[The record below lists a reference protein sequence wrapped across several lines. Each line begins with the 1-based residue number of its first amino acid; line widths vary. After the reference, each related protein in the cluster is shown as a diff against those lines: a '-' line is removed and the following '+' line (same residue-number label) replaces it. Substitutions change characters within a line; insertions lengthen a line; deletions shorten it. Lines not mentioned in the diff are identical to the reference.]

1 MTFPVHTMTDPLS
14 IVGTATG
21 LALGTLGF
29 MLQTIAL
36 LEQAG
41 RDYRNYP
48 GRLSD
53 FKRQLW
59 QCEAQLEDWKT
70 RWDGFSDKAYKEF
83 WGDSYEEIKN
93 WCADTGKLCGEIG
106 RELRGEG
113 SKGNSGKAKA
123 VVKRAWSV
131 LTTKGFSKK
140 AKARLKANGKVS
152 TVANGQPTAGSK
164 QITPIQKIAF
174 ALYKSGKLRQQL
186 DDLSKAIDNLDKFSR
201 IQFRRQ
207 QRSNS
212 TNSPTKEELKRA
224 KRLMEFVEGLTNF
237 AGRVHEVQK
246 GLDSVEKTRLWALEL
261 RLPDNKGNAFE
272 WDKTDK
278 IDIDFALHVKD
289 QQSQWAS
296 RRIRVYHYRSSD
308 LDVAFLTKAIT
319 EGLLDATLGSKGKAN
334 QSFGVLNPS
343 TGQRSHSYRKLLQD
357 GILRDKEVYKA
368 WEGDRANLIFGFIN
382 WTILLWGTN
391 WTTHP
396 CCCGLRFEQISLN
409 DRQHT
414 LTAVKDDCHGDLG
427 IKKKLLLLGM
437 TLAELTMARSLQ
449 IDKTKV
455 ASANESNIQFIVN
468 KGKGHKTISRDR
480 VLQKIRKRSGSD
492 RFTEAVAYCLDNE
505 SVANME
511 DFRASFIDHYIR
523 NIFEP

>member
-1 MTFPVHTMTDPLS
+1 MTSPVHTMADPLS

-21 LALGTLGF
+21 LAFSTLGF
-29 MLQTIAL
+29 LLQTITL
-36 LEQAG
+36 LEQTS
-41 RDYRNYP
+41 RDYRNCP

-70 RWDGFSDKAYKEF
+70 RWDGFSNKTYKAF
-83 WGDSYEEIKN
+83 WGDSYEEIKD
-93 WCADTGKLCGEIG
+93 WCADMGKLCDEIG
-106 RELRGEG
+106 RELRSE
-113 SKGNSGKAKA
+113 GNSGKAKA
-123 VVKRAWSV
+123 VVRRAWSV
-131 LTTKGFSKK
+131 LTMKGSSKN

-152 TVANGQPTAGSK
+152 TVANGQPTAGLK
-164 QITPIQKIAF
+164 QIAPTQKIAF

-186 DDLSKAIDNLDKFSR
+186 DDLNKAIDNLDKFSR

-212 TNSPTKEELKRA
+212 TDPPTRDELRRA
-224 KRLMEFVEGLTNF
+224 ERLMKFVEGLTNF
-237 AGRVHEVQK
+237 AGRVHEAQK
-246 GLDSVEKTRLWALEL
+246 GLDSEEKTRLWALEL
-261 RLPDNKGNAFE
+261 RLPDNKGNAFQ
-272 WDKTDK
+272 WDAMGE
-278 IDIDFALHVKD
+278 IGIDFTLHVKD

-296 RRIRVYHYRSSD
+296 RRIRIYHHRHSNP
-308 LDVAFLTKAIT
+308 DVASLTKAIT
-319 EGLLDATLGSKGKAN
+319 EGLFDATVDSKDKAK
-334 QSFGVLNPS
+334 QSFGVLDPS

-357 GILRDKEVYKA
+357 GILRDKGVYKA
-368 WEGDRANLIFGFIN
+368 WEVDRANLIFGFVN
-382 WTILLWGTN
+382 WTILLWETN

-396 CCCGLRFEQISLN
+396 CCCGLRFEQMPLN

-414 LTAVKDDCHGDLG
+414 LTTVKKDDCHGDYG

-437 TLAELTMARSLQ
+437 ALAELTIACSLQ

-455 ASANESNIQFIVN
+455 ASANESNIQFIMN
-468 KGKGHKTISRDR
+468 RGKGDETISRDR

-505 SVANME
+505 SVANTE
-511 DFRASFIDHYIR
+511 DFRAPFIDHYIR